1 MPAVE
6 VLEVSKCFGRG
17 ESAVQALDR
26 LSLSIPSAGV
36 YGLLGPNGA
45 GKSTLLRIV
54 TGLVHAD
61 SGSVGLFGAPACPAS
76 RRRLGALIEAPTF
89 YPFLTARELLRVLA
103 ATSGAAGGE
112 DHDALLA
119 RVGLAGAS
127 DRAIAGFS
135 LGMKQRLGIAAA
147 LVARPEIL
155 ILDEPTNG
163 LDPDGIAEIRELVRT
178 LADRDGIAILLS
190 SHQLDEVERICDR
203 VAILNQG
210 RLAAEGRVDEL
221 LAAGE
226 RLWIDALPRRGGAC
240 PARRSRRPGTG
251 RSRCPDPPLGSA
263 RFARRSGLGRGR
275 DIRGALGPPRPG
287 IALLRR
293 DQGPD
298 WSPAGARIGGRA

>member
-1 MPAVE
+1 MPAIQ

-17 ESAVQALDR
+17 EQAVQALDR
-26 LSLSIPSAGV
+26 LSLSIPAAGV

-45 GKSTLLRIV
+45 GKSTMLRIV

-61 SGSVGLFGAPACPAS
+61 SGSVALFGAPACPAS
-76 RRRLGALIEAPTF
+76 RCRLGALIEAPTF

-103 ATSGAAGGE
+103 TTSGAVVE
-112 DHDALLA
+112 DHDSLLD
-119 RVGLAGAS
+119 RVGLAAAS

-163 LDPDGIAEIRELVRT
+163 LDPDGIAEIRELVRA

-190 SHQLDEVERICDR
+190 SHQLDEVERTCDR
-203 VAILNQG
+203 VAILTQG

-226 RLWIDALPRRGGAC
+226 RLWIDAR
-240 PARRSRRPGTG
+240 PAEAVLAR
-251 RSRCPDPPLGSA
+251 LG
-263 RFARRSGLGRGR
+263 
-275 DIRGALGPPRPG
+275 DRGASEDGGVAARIERSEAP
-287 IALLRR
+287 ALLAALASDGVEIFEARWVRR
-293 DQGPD
+293 DLE
-298 WSPAGARIGGRA
+298 SVFFAETRARTGEPG

>member
-1 MPAVE
+1 MPAIDVVE
-6 VLEVSKCFGRG
+6 ISKCFGRG
-17 ESAVQALDR
+17 EGAVQALDR

-61 SGSVGLFGAPACPAS
+61 SGSIGLFGAPAAPAS
-76 RRRLGALIEAPTF
+76 RGRLGALIEAPTF

-103 ATSGAAGGE
+103 ATSGAGAEDNAG
-112 DHDALLA
+112 LLA
-119 RVGLAGAS
+119 RVGLAGAA
-127 DRAIAGFS
+127 DRAVAGFS
-135 LGMKQRLGIAAA
+135 LGMKQRRGIAAA

-178 LADRDGIAILLS
+178 LADRDGIAVLLS

-203 VAILNQG
+203 VAILTHG

-226 RLWIDALPRRGGAC
+226 RLWIDAR
-240 PARRSRRPGTG
+240 PAEAVLAR
-251 RSRCPDPPLGSA
+251 LG
-263 RFARRSGLGRGR
+263 
-275 DIRGALGPPRPG
+275 DRGASEQGGVAAKIERSEAP
-287 IALLRR
+287 ALLAALAAEGVEIFEARWVRR
-293 DQGPD
+293 DLE
-298 WSPAGARIGGRA
+298 SVFFAETRAKNGGRA

>member
-1 MPAVE
+1 MSAIE

-17 ESAVQALDR
+17 EGAVQALDR

-61 SGSVGLFGAPACPAS
+61 AGSVGLFGAPACPAS

-103 ATSGAAGGE
+103 ATSGATVE
-112 DHDALLA
+112 DHSALLA
-119 RVGLAGAS
+119 RVGLAGAAN
-127 DRAIAGFS
+127 RAVAGFS

-203 VAILNQG
+203 VAILTHG

-226 RLWIDALPRRGGAC
+226 RLWIDAR
-240 PARRSRRPGTG
+240 PAEAVLAR
-251 RSRCPDPPLGSA
+251 LGE
-263 RFARRSGLGRGR
+263 
-275 DIRGALGPPRPG
+275 RGALEQGGVAARIERSEAP
-287 IALLRR
+287 ALLAALAAEGVEIFEARWVRR
-293 DQGPD
+293 DLE
-298 WSPAGARIGGRA
+298 SVFFAETRARNGARA

>member
-1 MPAVE
+1 MPAIE

-17 ESAVQALDR
+17 EGAVQALDR

-147 LVARPEIL
+147 LVASPEIL

-163 LDPDGIAEIRELVRT
+163 LDPDGIAEVRQLVRT

-203 VAILNQG
+203 VAILTQG

-226 RLWIDALPRRGGAC
+226 RLWIDAR
-240 PARRSRRPGTG
+240 PAEAVLAR
-251 RSRCPDPPLGSA
+251 LG
-263 RFARRSGLGRGR
+263 
-275 DIRGALGPPRPG
+275 DRGAPEQGGVAARIDRSEAP
-287 IALLRR
+287 ALLAALASDGVEIFEARWVRR
-293 DQGPD
+293 DLETLFF
-298 WSPAGARIGGRA
+298 AETRARTGGQA